1 MSNFKKLIIKLLL
14 LGMMVFFSQ
23 YLVTYYL
30 LEIDD
35 PRLKNYV
42 FRFEAFTRL
51 KTFLKKKKDIVYFG
65 DSTLYTMGRGD
76 KDNRDLG
83 RMVVDILPQ
92 YSVGE
97 ISHAAYHIDLYL
109 EYCRY
114 IVKQKYHPSIIII
127 PINMRS
133 FSPDFDMRPQYQFE
147 REKIILRGGLLKH
160 LVLAFYKPLRV
171 FKYNFYTFTRE
182 EFLNTP
188 VFNGT
193 QQVGTISDFNHS
205 GYLKYSE
212 SNMKNKTLL
221 FYMYSLTRQHR
232 KVKSVQETARVL
244 SRNNIRA
251 LFYIMPID
259 YETCE
264 KYFPGLFTQ
273 RLTENVQLIRSV
285 LETEGVDVL
294 DLSTTLPANVFTW
307 GLYPNEYLKD
317 KGRMYVAE
325 RIRDLI
331 VLNNSHKSKEF
342 FP

>member
-14 LGMMVFFSQ
+14 LGMMVSFCQ
-23 YLVTYYL
+23 YFLTYDL

-42 FRFEAFTRL
+42 FRFEVFTRL
-51 KTFLKKKKDIVYFG
+51 KTFLKKKKDIIYFG
-65 DSTLYTMGRGD
+65 DSTLYTVGRGD
-76 KDNRDLG
+76 KDKRDLG
-83 RMVVDILPQ
+83 RMAADMLPQ
-92 YSVGE
+92 YSMGE
-97 ISHAAYHIDLYL
+97 ISHAAYHIELYL

-133 FSPDFDMRPQYQFE
+133 FSPDWDMRPQYQFE
-147 REKIILRGGLLKH
+147 REKIILKGGLLKH
-160 LVLAFYKPLRV
+160 LVLVFYKPLRV
-171 FKYNFYTFTRE
+171 FKYDFYTLTRE

-193 QQVGTISDFNHS
+193 RRVGVISDFNHK
-205 GYLKYSE
+205 GYLKHSE
-212 SNMKNKTLL
+212 SNMKNKILL

-232 KVKSVQETARVL
+232 KVKSLGETVRIL

-251 LFYIMPID
+251 LFYITPID
-259 YETCE
+259 YETGE
-264 KYFPGLFTQ
+264 KYFPGQFTQ
-273 RLTENVQLIRSV
+273 RLKENVQLIRSV

-294 DLSTTLPANVFTW
+294 DLSTTLPAEVFTW
-307 GLYPNEYLKD
+307 GLYPNEYLKT
-317 KGRMYVAE
+317 KGRMYTAK

-331 VLNNSHKSKEF
+331 VSSNSHRSKEF